1 MGEVAGVVSG
11 GSTEAA
17 MGESDK
23 STVVLRAGDA
33 NGESAPKPSAAV
45 GEAPNPPNGDDVF

>member
-1 MGEVAGVVSG
+1 MGEEAGVLSG
-11 GSTEAA
+11 GNAEAA

-23 STVVLRAGDA
+23 STVASRAGDA
-33 NGESAPKPSAAV
+33 NGESAPKPFAAV